1 MLLFNIYYTQV
12 ISLVTCWAL
21 MYGDKRM
28 RIVTSNIHVI
38 QDFERIIFQA
48 KINDTEDS
56 NRTDIAYILRCKNP
70 YQIASG
76 FYNHC
81 DARVSG
87 AG

>member
-1 MLLFNIYYTQV
+1 
-12 ISLVTCWAL
+12 
-21 MYGDKRM
+21 M